1 MLSAKSVPEEL
12 QSLVRVL
19 TQDIDYLFG
28 HFACRQ
34 KQSITIIIEVIR
46 DPIHK
51 VGRRTDLVVFEL
63 AQIRIV
69 HLKLRG

>member
-19 TQDIDYLFG
+19 TQDIDYLFV

-51 VGRRTDLVVFEL
+51 VGRRD
-63 AQIRIV
+63 
-69 HLKLRG
+69 